1 VAETKSIR
9 RLMVATKNP
18 GKIREFRD
26 LLGDLPFELVPAD
39 AMPEV
44 EETGATFEEN
54 ASLKARAAAE
64 WSGEW
69 SLADDSG
76 LEVDALGGA
85 PGVHSNRY
93 WGDGTSEAH
102 RNEYLLR
109 DLASVPAE
117 RRTARYRAV
126 VALAGPDGRIW
137 LFEGACEGVIQVEP
151 RGQNGF
157 GYDPHFFMPEFG
169 QTMAE
174 LDPGLKNEISHRG
187 HAFRAAL
194 PYLERLANGDIDT
207 EGHR

>member
-1 VAETKSIR
+1 MAAENSPR
-9 RLMVATKNP
+9 RLTVATKNA
-18 GKIREFRD
+18 GKIREFRT
-26 LLGDLPFELVPAD
+26 LLGNLPLELVSAD
-39 AMPEV
+39 GMPDV
-44 EETGATFEEN
+44 DETGATFEEN

-93 WGDGTSEAH
+93 WGENTTEAE
-102 RNEYLLR
+102 RNAFLLR
-109 DLASVPAE
+109 DLDTVSPE

-126 VALAGPDGRIW
+126 VALAAPDGRIW
-137 LFEGACEGVIQVEP
+137 LFDGACEGVIQDEP

-174 LDPGLKNEISHRG
+174 LDPALKNEISHRG
-187 HAFRAAL
+187 NAFRAAL
-194 PYLERLANGDIDT
+194 PYLQRLAK
-207 EGHR
+207 RAL